1 VAVTG
6 GAGFIGSHLADALV
20 ALGADVTLLDD
31 LSNGRLANLSG
42 DAGRARL
49 VRGSILDAAALDEA
63 LAGAE
68 LVFHQ
73 AARGSVP
80 QSIEA
85 PLDYLETNVSG
96 TMRVLEACRRQ
107 RVRRVVYAASS
118 SAYGG
123 APGFPNPCGRT
134 RSRPTP
140 SRSLPA
146 SRSCARGGTA
156 TASTR

>member
-1 VAVTG
+1 MAVTG

-31 LSNGRLANLSG
+31 LSNGRAANLAG
-42 DAGRARL
+42 DAGRARF

-85 PLDYLETNVSG
+85 PLDYLETNYEDIQRDMDECSTTITPKEG
-96 TMRVLEACRRQ
+96 ERRK
-107 RVRRVVYAASS
+107 RHEL
-118 SAYGG
+118 
-123 APGFPNPCGRT
+123 
-134 RSRPTP
+134 
-140 SRSLPA
+140 SRS
-146 SRSCARGGTA
+146 A
-156 TASTR
+156 TKAVCMHNVTVKVSFN

>member
-1 VAVTG
+1 MAVTG

-31 LSNGRLANLSG
+31 LSNGRVANLSG
-42 DAGRARL
+42 AAARARL

-85 PLDYLETNVSG
+85 PLDAVFD
-96 TMRVLEACRRQ
+96 AH
-107 RVRRVVYAASS
+107 VRAHIALTVR
-118 SAYGG
+118 
-123 APGFPNPCGRT
+123 AP
-134 RSRPTP
+134 
-140 SRSLPA
+140 
-146 SRSCARGGTA
+146 SCARPNP
-156 TASTR
+156 SF

>member
-1 VAVTG
+1 MAVTG

-31 LSNGRLANLSG
+31 LSNGRGANLCG
-42 DAGRARL
+42 AAAQARL
-49 VRGSILDAAALDEA
+49 VRGSSLDAAALDEA

-85 PLDYLETNVSG
+85 PLDYLETNVAG
-96 TMRVLEACRRQ
+96 TIRVMEACRRHH
-107 RVRRVVYAASS
+107 VRRSDSQASFEK
-118 SAYGG
+118 A
-123 APGFPNPCGRT
+123 
-134 RSRPTP
+134 
-140 SRSLPA
+140 
-146 SRSCARGGTA
+146 
-156 TASTR
+156 